1 MKESE
6 ITILKKEIEWMKHKL
21 RECTAGAKTIKAKKA
36 SGHSVSKKKA
46 AEADQTC

>member
-21 RECTAGAKTIKAKKA
+21 RECTAGVKTIKAKKA
-36 SGHSVSKKKA
+36 SGHSASKKKT
-46 AEADQTC
+46 AEAYQTC